1 MQEPCSTRQLL
12 NTALTCGLL
21 ATGWM
26 VGRGLRRR
34 IATRALSGNT
44 PAARLASISA
54 GLASA
59 GGSVP
64 STDRHQTQKRLYDT
78 AATLSLSVLADSLME
93 HYHGCFFRPA
103 MYIAPTV
110 SALALAESLSASAA
124 AATHDPTRRAL
135 YVGTFLTGIA
145 GFGFHLYNLGK
156 REGGFSWLNFFY
168 GSPLGAPGALGMAG
182 LFGLAAEAIDPQAP
196 HPRILGLPA
205 GQTVAGL
212 VVFGLIGTVGE
223 VWLLHFRGAF
233 HDPFMYVPVT
243 IPVIAGAALAAAAV
257 RPEPRQLRRASGW
270 LKATIIVGL
279 AGSAFHAYGIQRNM
293 GGWRNISQMAFQGP
307 PLPAPPG
314 FTGLSLAGLAALKLL
329 DGTVSSHQRPLANP

>member
-1 MQEPCSTRQLL
+1 MQEFCSTRQLL

-34 IATRALSGNT
+34 ITTRALPANAA
-44 PAARLASISA
+44 AARPSSMSPALAP
-54 GLASA
+54 A
-59 GGSVP
+59 GGSVS
-64 STDRHQTQKRLYDT
+64 STSRHQTKKRLYET

-124 AATHDPTRRAL
+124 PATYDPTRCAL
-135 YVGTFLTGIA
+135 YGATFLSGIA
-145 GFGFHLYNLGK
+145 GFGFHFYNIGK

-182 LFGLAAEAIDPQAP
+182 LFGLAAELIDPQAP

-243 IPVIAGAALAAAAV
+243 IPVITCAALAAAAA
-257 RPEPRQLRRASGW
+257 RPEPRHLRRAAGW
-270 LKATIIVGL
+270 LKATGIVGL

-293 GGWRNISQMAFQGP
+293 GGWRNLSQMAFQGP

-314 FTGLSLAGLAALKLL
+314 FTGLSLAGLGALKLL
-329 DGTVSSHQRPLANP
+329 DGALSASQRSPAGP